1 MVTVAASST
10 AQPVFLVNF
19 DTGIPYSF
27 AIKDGQLTIE
37 GAGAE
42 RDTNGDPVPTYK
54 AHTYTYDTS
63 GNEVTDTVADG
74 TNSWVKTTT
83 YINGQRASD
92 SGWVKQ

>member
-10 AQPVFLVNF
+10 AQPVYLVNF

-42 RDTNGDPVPTYK
+42 RDTNGNPVPTYK
-54 AHTYTYDTS
+54 AHTYAYDTS
-63 GNEVTDTVADG
+63 GNLITDTVTDNG
-74 TNSWVKTTT
+74 SSWVRT
-83 YINGQRASD
+83 YTFVNGAQQSD